1 MIKLPKE
8 VVELMKKFKKNKY
21 QIYVVGGAVRDAL
34 LNKPV
39 DNWDFTTNAT
49 PVQIQKLFPDS
60 FYNNV
65 YGTVSIPKDK
75 IIFEI
80 TPFRT

>member
-1 MIKLPKE
+1 MIKLPKQ
-8 VVELMKKFKKNKY
+8 VTKLMDEFKKNKF

-34 LNKPV
+34 LDKHV

-49 PVQIQKLFPDS
+49 PGQILKLFPDA

-65 YGTVSIPKDK
+65 HNFHYVC
-75 IIFEI
+75 
-80 TPFRT
+80 